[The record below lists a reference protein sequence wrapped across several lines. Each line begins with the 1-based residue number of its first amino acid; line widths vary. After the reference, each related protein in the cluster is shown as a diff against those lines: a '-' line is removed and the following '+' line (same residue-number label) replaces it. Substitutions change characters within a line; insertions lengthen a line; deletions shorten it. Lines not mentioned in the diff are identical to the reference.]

1 MYLLT
6 EWEVRT
12 EKYLARG
19 RDVRTKRIRRLR
31 VRELQKR
38 FHIKSLQLF
47 LRFRIRQEM
56 ARNSSIN

>member
-38 FHIKSLQLF
+38 FPIKSLSVISSLQNP
-47 LRFRIRQEM
+47 
-56 ARNSSIN
+56 ARNGSQFID

>member
-38 FHIKSLQLF
+38 FHIKSLSVISSLQNP
-47 LRFRIRQEM
+47 
-56 ARNSSIN
+56 ARNGSQFID